1 MYTHIVAGKTAHRSQ
16 TIMED
21 ALPLP
26 PSHSLSLSLSPS
38 LFSLLRVGR
47 QETSASLCMFMHAQ
61 YVLFL
66 HAAVEVAAA
75 GAGVYFDDDDDDD
88 DVDKAFRKQHVASK
102 RKLWLRAAFS
112 CLARCGL
119 KTRSLSHSHPLSLF
133 FSSSVSHSLRC
144 IA

>member
-26 PSHSLSLSLSPS
+26 PSLALSLCLFFSLS
-38 LFSLLRVGR
+38 LFSLLRLGR

-75 GAGVYFDDDDDDD
+75 GAGVYFDDDDDD
-88 DVDKAFRKQHVASK
+88 VDKAFRKQYVASK

-119 KTRSLSHSHPLSLF
+119 KTRSLSHSHHLSLF